1 MKLSMDDNLANYKQE
16 ILLLSH
22 FSDFV
27 NYRGRF
33 TGLEYASDGFII
45 VYLHNFPAETKC
57 YHDLRPRIKLIVQMN
72 FLSNF
77 TKYLYKRC

>member
-27 NYRGRF
+27 NYRGNVVMLLKATIEGYAVKSLIWSSQCKF
-33 TGLEYASDGFII
+33 T
-45 VYLHNFPAETKC
+45 
-57 YHDLRPRIKLIVQMN
+57 
-72 FLSNF
+72 
-77 TKYLYKRC
+77 